1 METETKVES
10 QSAEDGQAT
19 ADPASLAPSKRQ
31 LKKQLKLI
39 KFQEVKKAKRI
50 RERETRKLKRAA
62 AVASEDDP
70 TVTKGPSRKVLKQ
83 NKIANNPADISVVID
98 LSFDDLMT
106 DKDLSSLSSQLL
118 RTYTSNRRAKRPIPL
133 YLTSLTK
140 DSKIFHK
147 LERNDGWK
155 NWDIIVKEEHYL
167 DAFDKSKLIYLTSDS
182 DNVLDTLEKDAIYV
196 IGGLVDHNH
205 HKSICIDNASR
216 SSIRTA
222 RLPLSEHL
230 VIKTRTV
237 LTVNQCFDIVLG
249 ISEGGSW
256 QDTLMAVI
264 PKRKNVTLKQTNDPN
279 DDGVEINDK
288 QEVDEKLN

>member
-1 METETKVES
+1 MDSEGKTEDAAPPTAASFQQNDETEKNPQET
-10 QSAEDGQAT
+10 
-19 ADPASLAPSKRQ
+19 LSKRQ
-31 LKKQLKLI
+31 RKKQLKMI
-39 KFQEVKKAKRI
+39 KFQEVKKAKRL
-50 RERETRKLKRAA
+50 RERQNRKLKRAA
-62 AVASEDDP
+62 QATSEDDQ
-70 TVTKGPSRKVLKQ
+70 TAAKAPSRKVLKM

-118 RTYTSNRRAKRPIPL
+118 RSYTSNRRAKRPIPL
-133 YLTSLTK
+133 FFTSLK
-140 DSKIFHK
+140 RDSKIYHK

-155 NWDIIVKEEHYL
+155 NWDVIVKEEHYI

-205 HKSICIDNASR
+205 HKAICIDSASK

-237 LTVNQCFDIVLG
+237 LTVNQCFDIILG
-249 ISEGGSW
+249 ISEGESW
-256 QDTLMAVI
+256 KDTLMAVI
-264 PKRKNVTLKQTNDPN
+264 PKRKNVTLKTNN
-279 DDGVEINDK
+279 DEVEEEEIKDK
-288 QEVDEKLN
+288 